1 MESNIPQKI
10 GFLELCSTDAAENGF
25 VGALLVTDQQG
36 VPLEFKCTESIK
48 PNLTQRILYGEK
60 MKPHILT
67 KLCGVPLLGIITNK
81 PTILFVSQPA
91 FLDIRNDIEIPVLF
105 IERTTNTEQI
115 DTNSFS
121 KQSHKSFPN
130 DNDALTALPIEF
142 ELTEPF
148 DRIKKAIEVL
158 GKQDTRFQ

>member
-1 MESNIPQKI
+1 MENNASAKF
-10 GFLELCSTDAAENGF
+10 GFLELCPTDATENGF
-25 VGALLVTDQQG
+25 VGALLVVDQQG

-48 PNLTQRILYGEK
+48 PNSTQRILYGDK
-60 MKPHILT
+60 MKSHILA
-67 KLCGVPLLGIITNK
+67 KLCGVPLLGIVTNK
-81 PTILFVSQPA
+81 PTILFVSQSA
-91 FLDIRNDIEIPVLF
+91 FLDIRNEIDIPVLS
-105 IERTTNTEQI
+105 IERAANTEQI

-130 DNDALTALPIEF
+130 DNDALTTIPFEF

-148 DRIKKAIEVL
+148 DRINKAVEVL